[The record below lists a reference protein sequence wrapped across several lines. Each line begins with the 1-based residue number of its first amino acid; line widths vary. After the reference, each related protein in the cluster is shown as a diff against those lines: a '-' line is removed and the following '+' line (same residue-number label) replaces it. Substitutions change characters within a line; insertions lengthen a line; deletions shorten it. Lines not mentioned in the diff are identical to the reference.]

1 VTISV
6 TKAKSIRSA
15 AKALDEAVPLE
26 DGERVILEVPVGFH
40 KPYADGLVSILRSL
54 IEVSARGHLRLTDRR
69 LVLLHIKGT
78 GSNLAYSIP
87 RSLIRGVAPAGGGF
101 LRLVCAADGLP
112 AGLTGIKA
120 GVTAGEAGLA
130 GGAGAAG
137 GVLVSTSRANR
148 ADTLKSVLTAEL
160 GTTA

>member
-1 VTISV
+1 MTISV

-26 DGERVILEVPVGFH
+26 DGESVLLELPVGFH
-40 KPYADGLVSILRSL
+40 KPYADGLASVLRSL

-69 LVLLHIKGT
+69 LVLLQLKGM

-87 RSLIRGVAPAGGGF
+87 RSTIRGVAPAGGGY
-101 LRLVCAADGLP
+101 LRLVLDGEGLP

-130 GGAGAAG
+130 GGVGAAG

-148 ADTLKSVLTAEL
+148 AETLKSVLTAEL
-160 GTTA
+160 GTAV